1 MMAGSC
7 TGMPKASSFQYD
19 VRMRYLY
26 IAGLLVL
33 LAGPLG
39 ACFNPDLSQI
49 TFLCDPSQPECPE
62 GQSCIDNRCVA
73 SGADLGATD
82 DGGDLGP
89 LPPSGCADGSRSA
102 VGVAYAC
109 PGGFAAGAA
118 RQLCASGWSVC
129 TKSAGID
136 QTACSKLSGFF
147 IADVPASYQ
156 GNPGNESCSPG
167 SNQLWYGCGS
177 RQAGVRA
184 GARDCQG
191 FVNLLDCRTA
201 TGVTCSSGS
210 QALDTTADSSTAD
223 GVLCCQ

>member
-1 MMAGSC
+1 
-7 TGMPKASSFQYD
+7 
-19 VRMRYLY
+19 MRCLN

-33 LAGPLG
+33 FTGPLA

-49 TFLCDPSQPECPE
+49 TFLCDPSQPECPD
-62 GQSCIDNRCVA
+62 GQSCIANRCVA
-73 SGADLGATD
+73 AGADLGATE

-89 LPPSGCADGSRSA
+89 LPASGCADGSRGA
-102 VGVAYAC
+102 VGAAYAC

-118 RQLCASGWSVC
+118 RQLCASGWRLC
-129 TKSAGID
+129 TQSAGID
-136 QTACSKLSGFF
+136 QTACGKLSGFF
-147 IADVPASYQ
+147 VADVAASYQ
-156 GNPGNESCSPG
+156 GNPGNESCSTG

-177 RQAGVRA
+177 RQTGVRQ
-184 GARDCQG
+184 GARRCQG

-210 QALDTTADSSTAD
+210 QSIDTTADSSTAD